1 MSVSMSLTITEVS
14 DSLTSRRFADSRTFW
29 YRLSAGLARSANRL
43 ETFIG
48 SNRGERNSMVA
59 NPALQG
65 DVDFI
70 SPDCHFHISGQPN
83 PPFRTADLFNSRNN
97 PEACARLA
105 SPIASSET
113 LLPLR

>member
-59 NPALQG
+59 NPSVQG
-65 DVDFI
+65 DVYFL
-70 SPDCHFHISGQPN
+70 SPDCHFHITRRPD
-83 PPFRTADLFNSRNN
+83 PPFRPEELFLSRNTR
-97 PEACARLA
+97 A
-105 SPIASSET
+105 
-113 LLPLR
+113 